1 MAKVLLINPSYQQQ
15 YGGNKTSVINPIY
28 PTLGL
33 ATIAATAEINGHAVE
48 ILDLSWR
55 DYDYDLIKNR
65 IERFGADIVGVTATT
80 TLMNQARDI
89 SVLTKDIAKAAHRD
103 IITVVGGPHPASM
116 PEATIRESLF
126 DVVFTDEADESFP
139 ELCNSLDPSRVS
151 GLYYRDGSKVVST
164 GRRAPILDLDSL
176 PMPAWHFYDPDDYHH
191 ISRLLAKKTPVTIV
205 EFSRGCVFKCDFCA
219 SKQTMGLGY
228 RKKSPERCAQEV
240 EQMYRLGFREFMVA
254 DDIFS
259 SDQKWATE
267 VSEQIT
273 SLDIPMPWTCT
284 NGIRIESANKVLFET
299 MRKAGCYRVAFGFES
314 GNNNILK
321 RFGKGGQ
328 ASIEKGQE
336 AVAAARDAGID
347 TLGFFMFGLSG
358 DTEETML
365 DTINYAK
372 NLPVDTMKFGVCI
385 AFPGTPMFA
394 DYSKKGWIKSYNWD
408 EYFVYTDQALFVHE
422 NLDYKTVQRYMKT
435 AWRRAMFFN
444 PRFIGRRVIR
454 GFRGI
459 KDFELFWDI
468 FYFFKAVMLP
478 SVGKV
483 FSTNYY
489 AEDRWPKY
497 DFEASEYVQLQYQVV
512 RKLSRH
518 EATVARGKHSAKT
531 PSSQIGDRVA

>member
-33 ATIAATAEINGHAVE
+33 ATIAAAAEINGHEVE

-55 DYDYDLIKNR
+55 RYDYDLIKNR
-65 IERFGADIVGVTATT
+65 IVRFGADIVGVTATT

-89 SVLTKDIAKAAHRD
+89 SVLTKDVAKAAHRE
-103 IITVVGGPHPASM
+103 ILMVVGGPHPASM
-116 PEATIRESLF
+116 PEPTIRESLF

-139 ELCNSLDPSRVS
+139 ELCNTLDPSGVS
-151 GLYYRDGSKVVST
+151 GLYYRDGSRMVST
-164 GRRAPILDLDSL
+164 GRRTPISDLDSL
-176 PMPAWHFYDPDDYHH
+176 PMPAWHLYDPDDYHH
-191 ISRLLAKKTPVTIV
+191 ISRLLAKKTPVTIA

-259 SDQKWATE
+259 SDQKWATQ
-267 VSEQIT
+267 VSEQIA
-273 SLDIPMPWTCT
+273 SLDIQMPWTCT
-284 NGIRIESANKVLFET
+284 NGIRIESANKALFET
-299 MRKAGCYRVAFGFES
+299 MQKAGCYRVAFGFES
-314 GNNNILK
+314 GNNEILK
-321 RFGKGGQ
+321 RFGKGGK
-328 ASIEKGQE
+328 ASIEKGTE
-336 AVAAARDAGID
+336 AVTAARDSGID

-372 NLPVDTMKFGVCI
+372 KLPVDNMKFGVCI

-422 NLDYKTVQRYMKT
+422 NLDYQTVQRYMKT
-435 AWRRAMFFN
+435 AWRKAMFFN
-444 PRFIGRRVIR
+444 PRFIGRRIIR
-454 GFRGI
+454 GVRGI
-459 KDFELFWDI
+459 KDFELFWDV

-483 FSTNYY
+483 FVTNYY
-489 AEDRWPKY
+489 AEDRWPVY
-497 DFEASEYVQLQYQVV
+497 DFESSQHFQLQYQVV
-512 RKLSRH
+512 RKVRKH
-518 EATVARGKHSAKT
+518 EATVARKLHSAET
-531 PSSQIGDRVA
+531 SSPQMGDK

>member
-33 ATIAATAEINGHAVE
+33 ATIAATAELSGHEVE

-55 DYDYDLIKNR
+55 PYDYELVKKT
-65 IERFGADIVGVTATT
+65 IERLGADIVGVTATT

-89 SVLTKDIAKAAHRD
+89 SVLTKDIARASRRE
-103 IITVVGGPHPASM
+103 IISVVGGPHPASM

-139 ELCNSLDPSRVS
+139 ELCNSLDPSNVK
-151 GLYYRDGSKVVST
+151 GLYYRDELQVRST
-164 GRRAPILDLDSL
+164 GRRPPIADLNSL
-176 PMPAWHFYDPDDYHH
+176 PMPAWHLYNPDDYHH
-191 ISRLLAKKTPVTIV
+191 ISRLLAKKTPVTIA

-267 VSEQIT
+267 VSEKIA
-273 SLDIPMPWTCT
+273 SLDIEMPWTCT
-284 NGIRIESANKVLFET
+284 NGIRIESANKALFET

-314 GNNNILK
+314 GNNDILK
-321 RFGKGGQ
+321 RFGKGGR
-328 ASIEKGQE
+328 ASIEKGKE
-336 AVAAARDAGID
+336 AVGAAREAGID

-358 DTEETML
+358 DTEDTML

-372 NLPVDTMKFGVCI
+372 ALPVDTMKFGVCI
-385 AFPGTPMFA
+385 AFPGTPMFE
-394 DYSKKGWIKSYNWD
+394 DYSRKGWIKSYNWD

-422 NLDYKTVQRYMKT
+422 NLDYETVQRYMKI

-444 PRFIGRRVIR
+444 PRFIGRRIVRGIR
-454 GFRGI
+454 GIR
-459 KDFELFWDI
+459 DFELFWDI
-468 FYFFKAVMLP
+468 FYFFKAVVLP
-478 SVGKV
+478 SVGKM

-497 DFEASEYVQLQYQVV
+497 PFEESEYFQLQYQVV
-512 RKLSRH
+512 RKLTPQDRRTQPDRASAQ
-518 EATVARGKHSAKT
+518 EEVSGVGDKVA
-531 PSSQIGDRVA
+531 

>member
-33 ATIAATAEINGHAVE
+33 ATIAATAEQSGHEVE

-55 DYDYDLIKNR
+55 PYDYEMVR
-65 IERFGADIVGVTATT
+65 SHIERLGADIVGVTATT

-89 SVLTKDIAKAAHRD
+89 SVLTKDISKAACRE
-103 IITVVGGPHPASM
+103 IISVVGGPHPASM

-139 ELCNSLDPSRVS
+139 ELCDTLDPSRVK
-151 GLYYRDGSKVVST
+151 GLCYRDGSKVIST
-164 GRRAPILDLDSL
+164 GRRPPIADLDSL
-176 PMPAWHFYDPDDYHH
+176 PMPAWHLYNPDDYHH
-191 ISRLLAKKTPVTIV
+191 ISRLLARKTPVTIA

-219 SKQTMGLGY
+219 SKQTMALGY
-228 RKKSPERCAQEV
+228 RKKSPDRCAQEV

-259 SDQKWATE
+259 SDQKWATD
-267 VSEQIT
+267 VSEKIA
-273 SLDIPMPWTCT
+273 SLDIKMPWTCT
-284 NGIRIESANKVLFET
+284 NGIRIESANKALFDT

-314 GNNNILK
+314 GNNEILK
-321 RFGKGGQ
+321 RFGKGGK
-328 ASIEKGQE
+328 ASIEKGRE
-336 AVAAARDAGID
+336 AVGAAREAGID

-358 DTEETML
+358 DTEKTMS

-372 NLPVDTMKFGVCI
+372 ALPVDTMKFGVCI

-394 DYSKKGWIKSYNWD
+394 DYSKKGWIKSYDWD
-408 EYFVYTDQALFVHE
+408 KYFVYTDQALFVHE
-422 NLDYKTVQRYMKT
+422 NLDYQTVQRYMKI

-444 PRFIGRRVIR
+444 PRFIGRRIIR
-454 GFRGI
+454 GLKGI
-459 KDFELFWDI
+459 KEFEIFWDI

-478 SVGKV
+478 SVGKM

-489 AEDRWPKY
+489 AQDRWPKY
-497 DFEASEYVQLQYQVV
+497 SFEENQYFQIQYQVV
-512 RKLSRH
+512 KKTSTNGGGTRSNEKHRYLAD
-518 EATVARGKHSAKT
+518 EETEDKVA
-531 PSSQIGDRVA
+531 